1 VGAARK
7 GEKRMY
13 AVVETGGKQYRATP
27 GEFVDVERLPAEV
40 GDKVTLERVLMI
52 ADGDNVTVGRPNVA
66 GAQVVATVVAQG
78 RHRKVIFF
86 HYVPKKR
93 ERKKRGHRQYFTR
106 LRIVQIVG

>member
-1 VGAARK
+1 
-7 GEKRMY
+7 MY
-13 AVVETGGKQYRATP
+13 AVVETGGKQYRAAP

-40 GDKVTLERVLMI
+40 GDKVMLDRVLMI
-52 ADGDNVTVGRPNVA
+52 ADGDNVTVGHPNLA
-66 GAQVVATVVAQG
+66 GAQVVATVVAQR

-106 LRIVQIVG
+106 LRIEQIVG